1 MQPNTGDISDEGLLA
16 RLKANAAD
24 GIYTTLIGAH
34 AQLCCWAGW
43 TRVALGMLSA
53 LIAHCCCGCLP
64 PAACHFL
71 NPTAAPTFSGVGLDF
86 NSELVESI
94 SKVKGA
100 NYFSVH
106 TPGEFKRRLVD
117 QFDFAVR

>member
-1 MQPNTGDISDEGLLA
+1 MVGLTDA
-16 RLKANAAD
+16 SCTRHTVCSESSAAL
-24 GIYTTLIGAH
+24 YVAVATCCLSLTLF
-34 AQLCCWAGW
+34 C
-43 TRVALGMLSA
+43 TVFPR
-53 LIAHCCCGCLP
+53 P
-64 PAACHFL
+64 PA
-71 NPTAAPTFSGVGLDF
+71 GVGLDF
-86 NSELVESI
+86 NTELVESI